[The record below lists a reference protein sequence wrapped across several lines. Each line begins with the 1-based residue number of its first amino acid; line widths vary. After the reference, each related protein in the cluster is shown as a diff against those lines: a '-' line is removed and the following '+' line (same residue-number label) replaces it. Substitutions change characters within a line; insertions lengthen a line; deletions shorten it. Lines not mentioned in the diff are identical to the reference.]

1 MTFFFNT
8 ISFILNFSWEGE
20 VLKIKVSLLK
30 KGYVLSDDVY
40 SVSNKPIAKKNTV
53 IEEKHIEVFKAFLI
67 KEVDVKRNSSTV
79 NESVKEEKLLME
91 EETSSFKQLYIDV
104 VKKYKKMFLL
114 WQSGSSVDIQKVREL
129 ILPLVD
135 KALSEPM
142 EVMGIY
148 KKCEGNEYI
157 YHHSIA
163 VATLCA
169 IMAKELNYTKGEIYQ
184 IALAG
189 FLSDC
194 GMSKINS
201 RILQKKGVLTQ
212 QEYHEVKQHPILS
225 YKMLKDLTLLKDAT
239 KISVLQHHERLDG
252 SGYPLSFK
260 GEKLHPFG
268 RIVSLADTYQAMI
281 SDRPYRTRISP
292 FYTLDSIEK
301 DEFGRFDLTVLKA
314 LKKLFAN
321 YMKGRKIGFS
331 NGRIGEIVFIDEN
344 SPTKPFVSF
353 NDSKDVIALSKKD
366 LLHIEEVF

>member
-1 MTFFFNT
+1 M
-8 ISFILNFSWEGE
+8 
-20 VLKIKVSLLK
+20 KINVNLLK
-30 KGYVLSDDVY
+30 KGLVLSEDVY
-40 SVSNKPIAKKNTV
+40 SVSNKPIAKKNTI

-67 KEVDVKRNSSTV
+67 KEVDVKRETRIGDETV
-79 NESVKEEKLLME
+79 IEEKLQVQE
-91 EETSSFKQLYIDV
+91 EEDSTFRQLYMGV
-104 VKKYKKMFLL
+104 VEKYKKMFLL

-135 KALSEPM
+135 KALNEPM

-148 KKCEGNEYI
+148 KKSKEKEYI
-157 YHHSIA
+157 YHHSIS
-163 VATLCA
+163 VAALCA
-169 IMAKELNYTKGEIYQ
+169 ILGNELNYTKGEIYQ

-189 FLSDC
+189 FLCDC

-212 QEYHEVKQHPILS
+212 QEYNEVKQHPILS
-225 YKMLKDLTLLKDAT
+225 YQMLKDLPLLKEAT

-252 SGYPLSFK
+252 SGYPLKFK

-281 SDRPYRTRISP
+281 SERPYRARISP

-301 DEFGRFDLTVLKA
+301 DEFGKFDLTVLKA
-314 LKKLFAN
+314 LKKLFTN

-353 NDSKDVIALSKKD
+353 HDTNEVIALSNKE